1 MPQLQSQTLLIQ
13 LILLEETGTVATGR
27 RMAVGS
33 LISMAS
39 LEWQSS
45 VARERIA
52 MIQRLDPD
60 ISDAASAFP

>member
-33 LISMAS
+33 LIGMAS

-52 MIQRLDPD
+52 MIQRPDLD

>member
-33 LISMAS
+33 LIGMAS
-39 LEWQSS
+39 LEWQNS

-52 MIQRLDPD
+52 TIQKPDPD
-60 ISDAASAFP
+60 ISDAASAFL